1 MKIFLK
7 NSYYEGLLQDL
18 FGEKDGFFTIFM
30 HFLYQKN
37 QIFVNYPDFAS
48 DFEELLS
55 LELKSCE
62 KTSELIIGLGGD
74 AKFYSSN
81 KKYISGSGVDYVKNL
96 RSILELDI
104 ELVEK
109 AIIDIKN
116 AYSKIENASIR
127 ASLNEILILKND
139 QLNIL
144 KNCFL
149 NLENEKTNKKTI
161 KN

>member
-1 MKIFLK
+1 MKLFLK

-18 FGEKDGFFTIFM
+18 FGEKDGFFTILM

-37 QIFVNYPDFAS
+37 QIFINYPDFAS

-96 RSILELDI
+96 RPILELDI

-109 AIIDIKN
+109 SIIDIKN
-116 AYSKIENASIR
+116 AYSKIENASVR
-127 ASLNEILILKND
+127 AVLNEILIIKKD
-139 QLNIL
+139 ELNIL
-144 KNCFL
+144 KNCYL
-149 NLENEKTNKKTI
+149 LLENKNKT
-161 KN
+161 

>member
-1 MKIFLK
+1 MKLFLK

-18 FGEKDGFFTIFM
+18 FGEKDGFFAIFM

-37 QIFVNYPDFAS
+37 QIFINYPDFAS

-96 RSILELDI
+96 RPILELDI

-109 AIIDIKN
+109 SIIDIKN
-116 AYSKIENASIR
+116 AYSKIENASVR
-127 ASLNEILILKND
+127 AVLNEILIIKKD
-139 QLNIL
+139 ELNIL
-144 KNCFL
+144 KNCYL
-149 NLENEKTNKKTI
+149 LLENKNKT
-161 KN
+161 